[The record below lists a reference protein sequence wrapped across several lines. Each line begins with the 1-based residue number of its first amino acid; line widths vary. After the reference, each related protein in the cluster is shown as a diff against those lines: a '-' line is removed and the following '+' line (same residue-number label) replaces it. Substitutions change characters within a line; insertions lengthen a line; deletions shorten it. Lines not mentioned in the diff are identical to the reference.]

1 MDDKTRKIWD
11 EISKMLRPK
20 RSLLTD
26 LESEEEIIWILQKH
40 WQEAGINPDR
50 INDNEKGCF

>member
-20 RSLLTD
+20 RRLLTD
-26 LESEEEIIWILQKH
+26 LESDTEIIWILQKH
-40 WQEAGINPDR
+40 WQDAGINPAR